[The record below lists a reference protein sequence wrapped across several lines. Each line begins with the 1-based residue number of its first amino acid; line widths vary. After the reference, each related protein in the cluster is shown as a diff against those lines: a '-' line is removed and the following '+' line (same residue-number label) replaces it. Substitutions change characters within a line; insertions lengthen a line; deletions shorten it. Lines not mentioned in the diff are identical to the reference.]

1 MEFHPTWEQRH
12 RKLANFMRMI
22 QCIIVVLLAPIM
34 CRNLRLFIAF
44 IGLLVIIY
52 ESIEIYENFIEANL
66 GNKLLL
72 IVYSLIFTALA
83 ILSITFSFFEPYS
96 MPVTICSLTVGFL
109 AFKAYRIAAIGLF
122 DKDLN
127 LYISILLIVMGFIGT
142 TILFLGNKM
151 FFYTVFF
158 SICVFYWIYYWIVR
172 LIMEKRDI
180 KKDDIE

>member
-1 MEFHPTWEQRH
+1 M
-12 RKLANFMRMI
+12 
-22 QCIIVVLLAPIM
+22 
-34 CRNLRLFIAF
+34 
-44 IGLLVIIY
+44 
-52 ESIEIYENFIEANL
+52 
-66 GNKLLL
+66 
-72 IVYSLIFTALA
+72 
-83 ILSITFSFFEPYS
+83 
-96 MPVTICSLTVGFL
+96 GFL

-127 LYISILLIVMGFIGT
+127 LYISILLIVMGFIGI

>member
-22 QCIIVVLLAPIM
+22 QCVIVVLLAPIM

-66 GNKLLL
+66 GSKLLL
-72 IVYSLIFTALA
+72 IVYGLIFTTLA
-83 ILSITFSFFEPYS
+83 ILSIMFSFFEPYS

-109 AFKAYRIAAIGLF
+109 TFKAYRIATIGLF

-127 LYISILLIVMGFIGT
+127 LSISILLIVIGFIGT
-142 TILFLGNKM
+142 TILFLGNKI

-158 SICVFYWIYYWIVR
+158 SICVFYWIYYWVVR
-172 LIMEKRDI
+172 LIMENRSV